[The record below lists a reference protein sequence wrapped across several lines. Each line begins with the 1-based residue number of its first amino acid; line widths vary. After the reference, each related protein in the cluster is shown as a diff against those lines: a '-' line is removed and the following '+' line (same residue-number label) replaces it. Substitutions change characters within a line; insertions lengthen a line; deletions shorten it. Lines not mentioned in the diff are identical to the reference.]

1 MSWWGGCSF
10 RGCRRDVGRSAG
22 AGAARAEARP
32 PGVRDRAGQRQH
44 RERGPGVFRADD
56 SHHLRLW
63 DKKTNLCRIFTQ
75 CKGAETTLVAR
86 EPGSDEKQVPDS
98 CLGGSGWQP
107 ERARHAG
114 GSEGGQNPAVGRARS
129 PEPQAATG

>member
-1 MSWWGGCSF
+1 MG
-10 RGCRRDVGRSAG
+10 
-22 AGAARAEARP
+22 GAAVSEAAAETWDKMQGRARREQRQGCP
-32 PGVRDRAGQRQH
+32 VSGTGPGQRQY

-75 CKGAETTLVAR
+75 WKGAETTLVAR
-86 EPGSDEKQVPDS
+86 EPGSDKKQVPDS

-114 GSEGGQNPAVGRARS
+114 GSEGGQNPAVGQARS